1 MLIFYK
7 KDTDSAAVTPL
18 VLIDA
23 LASDDV
29 FTLSEIAAL
38 VKSGVPKNETLS
50 LTLPAKVFSTEY
62 EFTYSRNGA
71 TPEGFVASEAVTKVN
86 FSATVQSPPAE
97 FVSAFSPAWFLSS
110 NALDDM
116 DAISKKFANPE
127 SSLVYASLVVRDAD
141 GKNLQYNFVAWKG
154 EMLPNPFGTTATL
167 LITGGAF
174 DDKVLR
180 DKVSF
185 NLTTKTAL
193 KTQIE
198 NLLAPF
204 DIRATFKLADAA
216 AKPVS
221 AVFFPPSTLNQILN
235 VICLQNKLVHSGI
248 DEVSGVVNIYAQG
261 PKGAPKKPAVR
272 RVSFIGAGGAA
283 VANNF
288 AVSEYAKAAF
298 STQYFPTSLF
308 DSVLFINDTRSA
320 VFAGMTKSETIAG
333 FEAFLFFVLSF
344 QLVWSRQIREMK
356 IVGSNN
362 WLLGQMRIDSILS
375 QNVYRG

>member
-7 KDTDSAAVTPL
+7 KDTDSNAVTPL
-18 VLIDA
+18 VLLDA

-29 FTLSEIAAL
+29 FTLGEIAAL
-38 VKSGVPKNETLS
+38 VKSGVPKNETLT

-71 TPEGFVASEAVTKVN
+71 TPEGLVSGEAATKVN
-86 FSATVQSPPAE
+86 FTAMVKSPPAD
-97 FVSAFSPAWFLSS
+97 FISAFSPAWFLSS

-127 SSLVYASLVVRDAD
+127 TSLVYASLVVRDAD

-154 EMLPNPFGTTATL
+154 ETVPDPFGTTATL
-167 LITGGAF
+167 IITGGAF

-185 NLTTKTAL
+185 NLSAKLPL
-193 KTQIE
+193 KKQIE
-198 NLLAPF
+198 DFLASF
-204 DIRATFKLADAA
+204 KIRATFKLADVA

-221 AVFFPPSTLNQILN
+221 AVFFPPTTVNQILN
-235 VICLQNKLVHSGI
+235 VICLQNKLVHSGV
-248 DEVSGVVNIYAQG
+248 DEVAGIVNIYAQG
-261 PKGAPKKPAVR
+261 PKGAPKKPAIR
-272 RVSFIGAGGAA
+272 RVSFIGAGGA
-283 VANNF
+283 VIANNF
-288 AVSEYAKAAF
+288 AVSEYAKASF
-298 STQYFPTSLF
+298 STQFFPVSLF

-320 VFAGMTKSETIAG
+320 VFAGATKSDTVGG
-333 FEAFLFFVLSF
+333 FDAFLYFVLMF
-344 QLVWSRQIREMK
+344 QLVWSRQNREMK
-356 IVGSNN
+356 ITGTNN

-375 QNVYRG
+375 QNAYRS